1 MRRLVLLNISGV
13 LIGRKRVPDLRQMH
27 FYFCPVIPEYVP
39 HSPWLRNSI
48 SSPMDATQCP
58 SGTLGIRKLPSLPV
72 AESPL
77 LSNPTLR
84 TLPAPNATR
93 SYLVCVCPRRI
104 SHHLYRH
111 AWLRQTGTPLAWAGR
126 RRLRS
131 QSHRID

>member
-13 LIGRKRVPDLRQMH
+13 LIGRKRVPDLRQMY

-39 HSPWLRNSI
+39 RSPWLRNSI
-48 SSPMDATQCP
+48 PSPMDATQC
-58 SGTLGIRKLPSLPV
+58 KLPGPSV

-84 TLPAPNATR
+84 TPPAPNATR
-93 SYLVCVCPRRI
+93 SYLVCVCPRRV

-111 AWLRQTGTPLAWAGR
+111 AWSQRTGTPLAWAGR